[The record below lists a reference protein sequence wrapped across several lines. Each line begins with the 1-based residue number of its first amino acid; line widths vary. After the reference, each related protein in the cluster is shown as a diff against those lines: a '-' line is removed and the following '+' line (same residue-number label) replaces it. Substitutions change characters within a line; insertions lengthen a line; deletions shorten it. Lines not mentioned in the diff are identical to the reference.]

1 LIHVTEAAAA
11 LEAFTPSLIA
21 TALQLPL
28 IIGAVLFGTV
38 LFDTALF
45 GTVLFDT
52 ALFGTVLLL
61 TLVGGG
67 EDVSH
72 SPVCGLVIC
81 PTGQGS
87 GNVISHSPVCGLV
100 ICPTGQGSAPSGGS
114 GNVLSGGLSLASG
127 TFSSVVLGL
136 SSLSSVG
143 DSVVAYKLI
152 TGVDT
157 EANTPDKDRDR
168 IRINVIKLHFITQKQ
183 SQNYLNYLLR
193 TNMRLYDY
201 LGSIL

>member
-1 LIHVTEAAAA
+1 
-11 LEAFTPSLIA
+11 
-21 TALQLPL
+21 
-28 IIGAVLFGTV
+28 VLFGTV
-38 LFDTALF
+38 LFGTVLF
-45 GTVLFDT
+45 GTVLFGT
-52 ALFGTVLLL
+52 VLFGTVLFGTVLLL

-87 GNVISHSPVCGLV
+87 
-100 ICPTGQGSAPSGGS
+100 APSGGS
-114 GNVLSGGLSLASG
+114 GNVLSGWLSLASG
-127 TFSSVVLGL
+127 TFPSVVLGL

-157 EANTPDKDRDR
+157 EANTPDIDRDR

-183 SQNYLNYLLR
+183 SQNYLNYLLG
-193 TNMRLYDY
+193 TNMRLSDNPRPKVVS
-201 LGSIL
+201 L